1 MITETVESDIQY
13 HTDYLHL
20 PPSIT
25 CKEHVS
31 RQKSGFGHH
40 PKAIERKKK
49 RYFCVVLRGYLN
61 NPFTS
66 AAMHIQ
72 PGTYPHAYDRIP
84 WSRVPEFPGFRDYLV
99 LRNPSLGDTDINERY
114 YFAESA
120 GAKK

>member
-1 MITETVESDIQY
+1 MIYISNTIRIISICPRPSLAKNTSRDKSLDLDII
-13 HTDYLHL
+13 L
-20 PPSIT
+20 
-25 CKEHVS
+25 
-31 RQKSGFGHH
+31 RQLK
-40 PKAIERKKK
+40 KKK

-72 PGTYPHAYDRIP
+72 PGTHPHAYDRIP
-84 WSRVPEFPGFRDYLV
+84 WSRVPEFPGFRDCLV
-99 LRNPSLGDTDINERY
+99 LRNPSLGDTDINERH